1 LFGFNVWN
9 AGQALILVGCCEAM
23 VHYHIQEGAVSLLST
38 LLVEGVLCDVKVNF
52 EHLVP
57 LGVD

>member
-1 LFGFNVWN
+1 
-9 AGQALILVGCCEAM
+9 M
-23 VHYHIQEGAVSLLST
+23 VHYHIQEGAVSLLSA